1 MIYVNTNIPIEELS
15 KIQEHNELGRK
26 IKVREDYISKH
37 KEHRL
42 NTHREWAKVNTDHL
56 AIYRENNREKIRAQY
71 KKHKLKV
78 SDAIEKAAHLE

>member
-1 MIYVNTNIPIEELS
+1 MIYVNTNIPIEVLS

-42 NTHREWAKVNTDHL
+42 NTHR
-56 AIYRENNREKIRAQY
+56 
-71 KKHKLKV
+71 
-78 SDAIEKAAHLE
+78 